1 MISSGDS
8 NGKRRRGSRARKILL
23 IAMMAVVGIIL
34 LTWTECGC
42 TVEQKQG
49 AAAEVAEEQ
58 SAGNQNTGSQSTN
71 MSASE
76 TALDKARQAGKPVL
90 LNFHSTQCYPCIEI
104 EKQIKIV
111 EPEYDG
117 KVEFII
123 VDVYDRSEQNL
134 CYQYQIEIIPTTFF
148 IDAKGQVRE
157 GREGVIQAASLK
169 EILNNLIANR

>member
-76 TALDKARQAGKPVL
+76 TALDKARQAGASQFP
-90 LNFHSTQCYPCIEI
+90 FHAMLSLYR
-104 EKQIKIV
+104 
-111 EPEYDG
+111 
-117 KVEFII
+117 
-123 VDVYDRSEQNL
+123 DRKTDQDS
-134 CYQYQIEIIPTTFF
+134 
-148 IDAKGQVRE
+148 
-157 GREGVIQAASLK
+157 
-169 EILNNLIANR
+169 